1 MVGWLLR
8 FQEGAETFDQFK
20 LQHERLLKKVDGLRQ
35 AKDMAEEKSKAKT
48 LFLANTCHELVH
60 TTPLASAACRS
71 VAPFTHQTQPQH
83 DTTRHTTQC
92 SAHR

>member
-1 MVGWLLR
+1 VDGWLLR

-48 LFLANTCHELVH
+48 LFLANTCHELVR
-60 TTPLASAACRS
+60 TDMSTSLRS
-71 VAPFTHQTQPQH
+71 PNAPPFTHQKNRN
-83 DTTRHTTQC
+83 TTRHTRTQC